1 MYGITPIRRAALKA
15 QSKEWMRSAQPP
27 FWQASLFYLV
37 ATVTLP
43 EVIQRFLPGQQMLAE
58 ASNYLS
64 NGQPEMAEYLVWQIF
79 QDNTGLT
86 LIFVTVLLGLLS
98 MVINYGYVGYSLAV
112 VRGQSPAC
120 TEVFSRFYMAGK
132 IIAAELLMA
141 LFVFLWSLLFV
152 IPGIIALYRYWMIPY
167 ILMDDPDCTV
177 LEAFRRSKSLMR
189 GRKWEAFVLGL
200 SFLPWILA
208 ASAVITAADSLS
220 IFPLYLAVSLA
231 CNVFLVPYQ
240 QYTYCQWYDAVCAQD
255 AELRRPRQDFSQYD
269 GQN

>member
-1 MYGITPIRRAALKA
+1 MLGITPINRGLLKE

-27 FWQASLFYLV
+27 FWQAALLYLLV
-37 ATVTLP
+37 TATLP
-43 EVIQRFLPGQQMLAE
+43 DVVQRFLPGQQMLQE

-64 NGQPEMAEYLVWQIF
+64 NGQPEMAEYLVWQVF
-79 QDNTGLT
+79 QGSTGLT

-98 MVINYGYVGYSLAV
+98 MVVNYGYVGYSLDV
-112 VRGQSPAC
+112 VRGRSPAC

-177 LEAFRRSKSLMR
+177 LEAFRRSKELMR

-200 SFLPWILA
+200 SFFLWILA
-208 ASAVITAADSLS
+208 ASCLITVVDYLN
-220 IFPLYLAVSLA
+220 ILPLYLLVSLA
-231 CNVFLVPYQ
+231 CNMFLVPYQ

-255 AELRRPRQDFSQYD
+255 AELRGPRQNFSQY
-269 GQN
+269 GQD